1 MWILSKKIVRGKKFC
16 QTHTRAND
24 MFGVGWRWWW
34 DDVIQSESGNFGSA
48 ELEKHVTFFQL

>member
-1 MWILSKKIVRGKKFC
+1 MWILSTKIVRGKMVW

-34 DDVIQSESGNFGSA
+34 DDVIQSESAKFGVGGV
-48 ELEKHVTFFQL
+48 EKHVTFFQL